1 MSDRISGQNL
11 QDARRIIADLTQSE
25 LAELLGVSVRTIV
38 NWESDGVPAARTR
51 LVRSKFGKALDA
63 WEDSK
68 ITLEE
73 YGQLPTLDPDPAPE
87 PTPKG
92 RSVIEDRLRDSIQQ
106 ATHAQLLDE
115 LARRLHAGD

>member
-38 NWESDGVPAARTR
+38 NWEADGVPAARTR

-63 WEDSK
+63 WEKSLK
-68 ITLEE
+68 TLEE
-73 YGQLPTLDPDPAPE
+73 YSQIPASAPE
-87 PTPKG
+87 PAPKG
-92 RSVIEDRLRDSIQQ
+92 RSVIEDALRDLIQQ
-106 ATHAQLLDE
+106 ATDAQLLDE
-115 LARRLHAGD
+115 LARRLHADD